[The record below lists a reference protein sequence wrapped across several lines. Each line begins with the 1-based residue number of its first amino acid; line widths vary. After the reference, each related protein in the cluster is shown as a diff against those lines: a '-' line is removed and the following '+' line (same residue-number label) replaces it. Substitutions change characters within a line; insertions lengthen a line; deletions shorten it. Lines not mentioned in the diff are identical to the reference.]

1 MEINLNKAKEE
12 FEKYTSNY
20 DLTNFNINKK
30 KYHSFRVMEISKEIA
45 TKMKLNNEEIELATL
60 IGLLHDIGRF
70 KQYQIAQ
77 TFNDLESF
85 DHGDYGVQIL
95 EKDIRNYIDI
105 DKYDEIIKKAVKNHN
120 KFEIEEGLTN
130 KEELFAKIIRDADK
144 IDILFEAIEMFW
156 KNEEEQINK
165 SVISENVWNQIKQ
178 QKLIKREKGTRLEN
192 IDGVI
197 SVIGFIYDINFKESF
212 EILKEK
218 DYINLIFNRFNLI
231 DEKTKNRIEK
241 IRKNANEYII
251 KKSKGGK

>member
-1 MEINLNKAKEE
+1 MEINLNKAKKQ
-12 FEKYTSNY
+12 FIKYTSNY
-20 DLTNFNINKK
+20 DLTNSNIDRK
-30 KYHSFRVMEISKEIA
+30 KYHSLRVMEISKEIA
-45 TKMKLNNEEIELATL
+45 TKMKLNQEEIDIATL

-70 KQYQIAQ
+70 EQYKKYS
-77 TFNDLESF
+77 TFKDVDSI
-85 DHGDYGVQIL
+85 DHGDYGVEIL
-95 EKDIRNYIDI
+95 EKDIRNYIETNQ
-105 DKYDEIIKKAVKNHN
+105 YDEIIKKAIKNHN
-120 KFEIEEGLTN
+120 KFKIEDGLTN

-144 IDILFEAIEMFW
+144 IDILFESIEMFW

-178 QKLIKREKGTRLEN
+178 QKLIKREKGVRLEN

-218 DYINLIFNRFNLI
+218 DYINLIFNRFNLT
-231 DEKTKNRIEK
+231 DEKTKNRIEE